1 MFNVY
6 GKVVLI
12 VDDSPSIR
20 REVRVILQKE
30 GITVREAGT
39 EFGMFNTID
48 EYGEVADMILMD
60 LTLVETTGFDLVAK
74 IRSVERFKNIPVIM
88 LTQHSDR
95 TNVLKAKNLGI
106 QGYIVK
112 PINSQILVE
121 RVKKALEASIDGSI
135 TETGGISAEP
145 KKAEDTDTNE
155 DTDIKAGPGA
165 KDEDPEA

>member
-1 MFNVY
+1 MFNAY

-20 REVRVILQKE
+20 NEVRVILQKE

-48 EYGEVADMILMD
+48 EYGEVVDMILMD
-60 LTLVETTGFDLVAK
+60 LTLGDTTGFELVSRVRA
-74 IRSVERFKNIPVIM
+74 VERLKDIPIIM

-95 TNVLKAKNLGI
+95 KNVLKAKSMGI

-112 PINSQILVE
+112 PINPQVLVE
-121 RVKKALEASIDGSI
+121 RVKKALED
-135 TETGGISAEP
+135 SAG
-145 KKAEDTDTNE
+145 KKDSCE
-155 DTDIKAGPGA
+155 
-165 KDEDPEA
+165 

>member
-1 MFNVY
+1 MFNAY

-20 REVRVILQKE
+20 NEVRVILQKE

-48 EYGEVADMILMD
+48 EYGEVVDMILMD
-60 LTLVETTGFDLVAK
+60 LTLGDTTGFELVSRVRA
-74 IRSVERFKNIPVIM
+74 VERLKDIPIIM

-95 TNVLKAKNLGI
+95 KNVLKAKSMRI

-112 PINSQILVE
+112 PINPQVLVE
-121 RVKKALEASIDGSI
+121 RVKKALED
-135 TETGGISAEP
+135 SAG
-145 KKAEDTDTNE
+145 KKDSCE
-155 DTDIKAGPGA
+155 
-165 KDEDPEA
+165 

>member
-1 MFNVY
+1 MFNAY
-6 GKVVLI
+6 GKVVLV

-48 EYGEVADMILMD
+48 EYGEVVDMILMD
-60 LTLVETTGFDLVAK
+60 LTLSDTTGFELVAK
-74 IRSVERFKNIPVIM
+74 IRAVDRLKNIPIIM

-95 TNVLKAKNLGI
+95 KNVLTAKDMGI

-121 RVKKALEASIDGSI
+121 RVKKALEDSYNKTNKGFSEDD
-135 TETGGISAEP
+135 TGFD
-145 KKAEDTDTNE
+145 KT
-155 DTDIKAGPGA
+155 
-165 KDEDPEA
+165 

>member
-74 IRSVERFKNIPVIM
+74 IRAVERFKKIPIIM

-95 TNVLKAKNLGI
+95 TNVLKAKTLGI
-106 QGYIVK
+106 QGYMVK

-121 RVKKALEASIDGSI
+121 RVKKALEESINGTI
-135 TETGGISAEP
+135 TETGGTSAEP
-145 KKAEDTDTNE
+145 EKAQDTGTKED
-155 DTDIKAGPGA
+155 AGVR
-165 KDEDPEA
+165 DEDLEP